1 MLCVSL
7 HRDLLCGG
15 SRLHHAPQVVRDIAT
30 LVAVRTMHDK
40 LNRLGP
46 RGLPLVCAEVWAPHV
61 VGAACSPAAAAADA
75 VRGPAASFVCA
86 FLDAQVNDPI
96 GSRSTILLLCNAALQ
111 LRGLSFA
118 IAYHDR

>member
-1 MLCVSL
+1 M
-7 HRDLLCGG
+7 
-15 SRLHHAPQVVRDIAT
+15 RDIAT
-30 LVAVRTMHDK
+30 LVAVRAMHDK

-96 GSRSTILLLCNAALQ
+96 GSWSTILLFLFTAAMIV
-111 LRGLSFA
+111 FC
-118 IAYHDR
+118 DRLP